1 MFARINTGGTIAN
14 DAEVRRGSLP
24 GPFMDLVIELSK
36 LPKFEEL
43 TPISKAN
50 IAKREREE
58 LVTRFFAYF
67 YKFDTQLEGGR
78 GDIPTYKE
86 SPRTFF
92 FTFIKEMNE
101 SITRKV
107 KINGKSVTAKKMR
120 QEFIQMIDF
129 VEKTSPNGFT
139 KSKTGNQVPRVRFEA
154 IAVGTALA
162 LREDPS
168 LLSRAFDL
176 TPLLESDP
184 FTIATKSDAANV
196 KSKLLGRIRLVKDWV
211 IKQ

>member
-1 MFARINTGGTIAN
+1 MFARINTGGTTAN
-14 DAEVRRGSLP
+14 DAELRRGSLP
-24 GPFMDLVIELSK
+24 GPFMDLVIELAT
-36 LPKFEEL
+36 LPEFEKI

-50 IAKREREE
+50 IDKREREE

-67 YKFDTQLEGGR
+67 EKFNPQLEDGR

-92 FTFIKEMNE
+92 FTFVKEMNE
-101 SITRKV
+101 SIKKEMDIGGESNIATKMRMEFHQMLSFV
-107 KINGKSVTAKKMR
+107 AKK
-120 QEFIQMIDF
+120 
-129 VEKTSPNGFT
+129 SPNGFT

-168 LLSRAFDL
+168 LFDRVFDV
-176 TPLLESDP
+176 TPLLESTP
-184 FTIATKSDAANV
+184 FSTVTKSDAANV

-211 IKQ
+211 VKQ